1 MTTPEEVVERLRHTV
16 TDSTW
21 DELVPLINGN
31 AFHLEHLR
39 RYFMAQDYWE
49 LLRRN
54 DGVVDKTIEQV
65 AINYD
70 CSLPTVRYNVF
81 YKHKRNKE

>member
-1 MTTPEEVVERLRHTV
+1 MRNAQEVAERLKEEL

-21 DELVPLINGN
+21 NELVPLINGG
-31 AFHLEHLR
+31 AFDMECLR

-49 LLRRN
+49 LLHRN
-54 DGVVDKTIEQV
+54 DGQVHKTQETI

-70 CSLPTVRYNVF
+70 CSYQTVRYNVH
-81 YKHKRNKE
+81 YKHKRKK